1 MTTKED
7 QELQNLLN
15 LVQPYLDNVTSFK
28 IILLLLLTE
37 SEYCPSFKRLHTAFA
52 SVILK
57 NASGSD
63 RPESEILGPYF
74 QTLKRTKRI
83 YQLIKEFIQEFHH
96 HWRDFFL
103 HVPTYNI
110 IYTFFQSIVKL
121 KFPEVIF
128 QTRYPFS
135 THSAP

>member
-1 MTTKED
+1 MNSIIYLRKSLKKVYETIDIGIPSDISALTIPLCNTQKAFMNGREVN
-7 QELQNLLN
+7 ELQYLLN

-63 RPESEILGPYF
+63 RPENEILGPYF

-83 YQLIKEFIQEFHH
+83 YQLIKDFIVQFHPH
-96 HWRDFFL
+96 
-103 HVPTYNI
+103 
-110 IYTFFQSIVKL
+110 
-121 KFPEVIF
+121 
-128 QTRYPFS
+128 
-135 THSAP
+135 

>member
-63 RPESEILGPYF
+63 RPENEILGPYF

-83 YQLIKEFIQEFHH
+83 YQLIKDFIVQFHPH
-96 HWRDFFL
+96 
-103 HVPTYNI
+103 
-110 IYTFFQSIVKL
+110 
-121 KFPEVIF
+121 
-128 QTRYPFS
+128 
-135 THSAP
+135 